1 MVVATDTKASLLG
14 WADLGLR
21 TNPFP
26 SRGSESNYL
35 KEFSQADIFSVS
47 EKLEPM
53 QVFTGIS
60 GVGKT
65 VHARL
70 LAKHLIKSQRRPTQL
85 ITASRTIK
93 SMGLMKM
100 ICCRFNLEM
109 PQTDVSDF
117 QKIEQIRRS
126 IVRRKEPVS
135 LIIDDAQNLNNDA
148 LASLMRLTLFQ
159 QGTKLQV
166 ILIGLPITLDRS
178 KKVAQELQIQQ
189 DFSHRLIDPWDAAQ
203 TESYIAKRFETSGL
217 QTSKGYAEGR
227 ASKFISYLEVYQC
240 KSIVVQT

>member
-1 MVVATDTKASLLG
+1 
-14 WADLGLR
+14 
-21 TNPFP
+21 
-26 SRGSESNYL
+26 
-35 KEFSQADIFSVS
+35 
-47 EKLEPM
+47 M

-117 QKIEQIRRS
+117 QKIER
-126 IVRRKEPVS
+126 
-135 LIIDDAQNLNNDA
+135 LDAQ
-148 LASLMRLTLFQ
+148 
-159 QGTKLQV
+159 
-166 ILIGLPITLDRS
+166 
-178 KKVAQELQIQQ
+178 
-189 DFSHRLIDPWDAAQ
+189 
-203 TESYIAKRFETSGL
+203 
-217 QTSKGYAEGR
+217 
-227 ASKFISYLEVYQC
+227 
-240 KSIVVQT
+240 